1 MKAPVLGLAIAAL
14 AFGAST
20 IYLALQLR
28 EERTQADQVAEQVSG
43 LNARIAE
50 LEKTR
55 AERRFAGPNPVDV
68 MPMGPGAVP
77 PRAMTRVPPPASA
90 DKPDDGANTGETVV
104 MHSPPRSEAWAK
116 MMRSQIRASNR
127 HLYADV
133 GTELGLTKDEAN
145 KLIDL
150 ISDQQ
155 TQDFGGAGEMMDP
168 AQRGARFE
176 ELRHENKAAIIDL
189 IGAAGA
195 DALEEYQ
202 QSLPSRQELAM
213 LSGQF
218 EGTDSALTADQS
230 KRLLA
235 VLVEE
240 RKRVPMPTTFGGST
254 TQEEAM
260 KSFGDWQAD
269 YNERVA
275 TQARGI
281 LTSPQLKAFDDYQQ
295 WQKEMRDQ
303 VAKMRPVRM
312 PRGAAGAT
320 YNFATTAVA
329 GEAVLVQPA
338 EAAETPRKEK

>member
-1 MKAPVLGLAIAAL
+1 MKASVLGLTIAAL

-20 IYLALQLR
+20 IYLALQLQ
-28 EERTQADQVAEQVSG
+28 EERAQADQVAEQMRG
-43 LNARIAE
+43 LNAHIAE
-50 LEKTR
+50 LEKAR
-55 AERRFAGPNPVDV
+55 AQRQFAGTNPFEV
-68 MPMGPGAVP
+68 MPTGPRATPPGA
-77 PRAMTRVPPPASA
+77 MTKVLPPASA
-90 DKPDDGANTGETVV
+90 GEPDDAANAGATVV
-104 MHSPPRSEAWAK
+104 MHSPPRSEAWGK
-116 MMRSQIRASNR
+116 MMRAQIRANNR
-127 HLYADV
+127 RLYADV

-150 ISDQQ
+150 LSDQQ
-155 TQDFGGAGEMMDP
+155 SQDFGEVGDMTDP
-168 AQRGARFE
+168 VQRGAHFE
-176 ELRHENKAAIIDL
+176 ALRRENKAAIIDL

-195 DALEEYQ
+195 EALEEYQ

-240 RKRVPMPTTFGGST
+240 RKRAPMPTTFGGST

-269 YNERVA
+269 YNERIA

-281 LTSPQLKAFDDYQQ
+281 LTSSQLKAFEDYQQ
-295 WQKEMRDQ
+295 LQ
-303 VAKMRPVRM
+303 
-312 PRGAAGAT
+312 
-320 YNFATTAVA
+320 
-329 GEAVLVQPA
+329 
-338 EAAETPRKEK
+338 

>member
-1 MKAPVLGLAIAAL
+1 MKASVLGLTIAAL

-20 IYLALQLR
+20 IYLALQLQ
-28 EERTQADQVAEQVSG
+28 EERALADQSAEQMRG
-43 LNARIAE
+43 LNVRIAE
-50 LEKTR
+50 LEKAR
-55 AERRFAGPNPVDV
+55 AGRQFAGTHPFEV
-68 MPMGPGAVP
+68 MPMGPDAMPPGARTKVLP
-77 PRAMTRVPPPASA
+77 AASA
-90 DKPDDGANTGETVV
+90 DEAGDAANAGETVV

-116 MMRSQIRASNR
+116 MMRSQIRATNR
-127 HLYADV
+127 RLYADV
-133 GTELGLTKDEAN
+133 GTELGLSRDDAN

-150 ISDQQ
+150 LSDQQ
-155 TQDFGGAGEMMDP
+155 TQDFGDAGAMTDP
-168 AQRGARFE
+168 VQRAARFE
-176 ELRHENKAAIIDL
+176 QLRRENKAAIIDL

-218 EGTDSALTADQS
+218 DGTDSALTADQS
-230 KRLLA
+230 KRMLA

-254 TQEEAM
+254 AQEEAM

-281 LTSPQLKAFDDYQQ
+281 LTSSQLKAFEDYQQ

-303 VAKMRPVRM
+303 VAMMRPVRV
-312 PRGAAGAT
+312 P
-320 YNFATTAVA
+320 
-329 GEAVLVQPA
+329 
-338 EAAETPRKEK
+338 

>member
-1 MKAPVLGLAIAAL
+1 MKASVLGLTIAAL

-20 IYLALQLR
+20 IYLALQLQ
-28 EERTQADQVAEQVSG
+28 EERAQADQSAEQLRG

-50 LEKTR
+50 LEKAR
-55 AERRFAGPNPVDV
+55 AERQFAGTNPFEV
-68 MPMGPGAVP
+68 MPMGPDAMPPGA
-77 PRAMTRVPPPASA
+77 RTKGLSTAPADEA
-90 DKPDDGANTGETVV
+90 GDAANAGETVV
-104 MHSPPRSEAWAK
+104 MQSPPRSEAWAK

-127 HLYADV
+127 RLYADV
-133 GTELGLTKDEAN
+133 GTELGLSKDDAH

-155 TQDFGGAGEMMDP
+155 TQDFGDAGEMTDP
-168 AQRGARFE
+168 VQRAARFE
-176 ELRHENKAAIIDL
+176 ELRRENKAAIVDL

-230 KRLLA
+230 KRLLT

-254 TQEEAM
+254 TQQEAM
-260 KSFGDWQAD
+260 EAFGDWQAD

-275 TQARGI
+275 SQARGI
-281 LTSPQLKAFDDYQQ
+281 LNASQLKAFEEYQEF
-295 WQKEMRDQ
+295 QKEMRDH
-303 VAKMRPVRM
+303 VATMRPARM

-320 YNFATTAVA
+320 VTFSSTAVA
-329 GEAVLVQPA
+329 GDAVLVQPA
-338 EAAETPRKEK
+338 EVAETPRKEK

>member
-1 MKAPVLGLAIAAL
+1 MKASVLGLTIAAL

-20 IYLALQLR
+20 IYLALQLQ
-28 EERTQADQVAEQVSG
+28 EERALADQSAEQMRG
-43 LNARIAE
+43 LNVRIAE
-50 LEKTR
+50 LEKAR
-55 AERRFAGPNPVDV
+55 AGRQFAGTHPFEV
-68 MPMGPGAVP
+68 MPMGPDAMPPGARTKVLP
-77 PRAMTRVPPPASA
+77 AASA
-90 DKPDDGANTGETVV
+90 DEAGDAANAGETVV
-104 MHSPPRSEAWAK
+104 MQSPPRSEAWAK

-127 HLYADV
+127 RLYADV
-133 GTELGLTKDEAN
+133 GTELGLSKDDAH

-155 TQDFGGAGEMMDP
+155 TQDFGDAGEMTDP
-168 AQRGARFE
+168 VQRAAQIE
-176 ELRHENKAAIIDL
+176 QLRRENKAAIVDL

-254 TQEEAM
+254 TQQEAM
-260 KSFGDWQAD
+260 EAFGDWQAD

-281 LTSPQLKAFDDYQQ
+281 LNASQLKAFEDYQQ
-295 WQKEMRDQ
+295 FQKEMRDH
-303 VAKMRPVRM
+303 VATMRPARM

-320 YNFATTAVA
+320 FNFATTAVA
-329 GEAVLVQPA
+329 GEAVVVQ
-338 EAAETPRKEK
+338 KEKLQ

>member
-1 MKAPVLGLAIAAL
+1 MKASVLGLAIAAL

-20 IYLALQLR
+20 IYLGLQLQ
-28 EERTQADQVAEQVSG
+28 EERTQAEQVAEQMRG

-50 LEKTR
+50 LEKPL
-55 AERRFAGPNPVDV
+55 AERRFAGTNSVEV
-68 MPMGPGAVP
+68 MPMGPGAMP
-77 PRAMTRVPPPASA
+77 PGAKTRVLPSASA
-90 DKPDDGANTGETVV
+90 DEPGDSTNAGETVV

-116 MMRSQIRASNR
+116 MMRSQIRVTNR
-127 HLYADV
+127 RLYADV
-133 GTELGLTKDEAN
+133 GTELGLSRDDAN

-155 TQDFGGAGEMMDP
+155 SQDFGEAGEMMDP
-168 AQRGARFE
+168 VQRGARFE
-176 ELRHENKAAIIDL
+176 QLRRENKAAIIDL

-230 KRLLA
+230 KRMLA

-269 YNERVA
+269 YNERIA

-281 LTSPQLKAFDDYQQ
+281 LTSSQLQAFEEYQQ

-320 YNFATTAVA
+320 FNFATTAVA
-329 GEAVLVQPA
+329 GDAVLVQPA